1 MLVLFCP
8 ISALQKQNTCQVSV
22 HYQNLHLNL
31 SKMVC
36 LHWSFFVRHFSKRIW
51 KFVKYST
58 WLLFVFIEIMTTFIL
73 TLKCLYFCTL
83 HLKSFYLNNDNFSIG
98 IADFEVSVFLYFSYK
113 KDRKLSKF
121 GDVHWNRY
129 RHFQS
134 IKLIKSERTF
144 KTT

>member
-22 HYQNLHLNL
+22 HYQNLHFKTKWFVCIEVFLLDTFRKDFENL
-31 SKMVC
+31 C
-36 LHWSFFVRHFSKRIW
+36 LTSICIYQNNDNFSIDFK
-51 KFVKYST
+51 
-58 WLLFVFIEIMTTFIL
+58 VF
-73 TLKCLYFCTL
+73 FCTF
-83 HLKSFYLNNDNFSIG
+83 HLKSFYLNNDNFSIAN
-98 IADFEVSVFLYFSYK
+98 ADFEVSVFLYFSYK